1 MRSTPFI
8 AACALAATMS
18 AATAQDIQPEQAAF
32 RTGFSASKIET
43 FAQVAQRVAAMRKE
57 TMTRYFEVED
67 DAARRALIRQANAE
81 LRAIVI
87 EAEGLT
93 LDEFERINAA
103 ARTDRALNRHIA
115 RSLKALDA
123 DG

>member
-1 MRSTPFI
+1 MRSTALI
-8 AACALAATMS
+8 AACALAASMS

-32 RTGFSASKIET
+32 RTGFSAAKIET
-43 FAQVAQRVAAMRKE
+43 FAEVAQRVAAMRKE

-87 EAEGLT
+87 DAEGLT